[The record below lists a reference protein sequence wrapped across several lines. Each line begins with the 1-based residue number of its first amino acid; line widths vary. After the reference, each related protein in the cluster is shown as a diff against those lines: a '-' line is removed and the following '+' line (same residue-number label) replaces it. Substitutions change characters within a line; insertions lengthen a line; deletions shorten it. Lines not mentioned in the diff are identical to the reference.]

1 MIFLKHYNS
10 QGDNTLKS
18 AKETLLE
25 NTSLKEAV
33 AIAQKGTHCGM
44 CRIDFLGTGLCPSG
58 KKHGY
63 LAYWPQGR
71 MELVKHLS
79 EGRIKP
85 TEKLREIAN
94 SCTLCGICDKQC
106 NFTTQLRPEK
116 VARALKDYV
125 NALDASEFQSIPEDD
140 ILRGLREI
148 VGEAWASNDPSIIA
162 SYIKSILPP
171 DLKPEMERKYYIV
184 LPETTEQV
192 STIIKF
198 ANAHNIPYMAR
209 SGGTTCSVT
218 APTVLTKAF
227 SLDYGI
233 VIDLLRLKKL
243 EIHPE
248 SATAVVG
255 AGITTFE
262 LQKAAYTHKLRACVA
277 EAGAHY
283 CSNIATTGI
292 ISTWGNNYGSFA
304 DNFVTVTIVDDT
316 GTIKNHSDVTIANP
330 YAAETGFANVTLIT
344 SKIITESVVK
354 LHPIFD
360 DEVAVFVPFTELKD
374 ALHML
379 VTLGK
384 RKVGLS
390 LAILSAK
397 YLAEFLSPT
406 PQITKDFEE
415 ICKNYLKL
423 NWVVSVIG
431 TKDDQNIVE
440 GMTEYT
446 MDQSLMKSLIL
457 GAPRF
462 SVLKN
467 SEFLKI
473 LSEEDDPLKALF
485 AGPMRKH
492 LEKSLDPSPEQ
503 IANAYDKDL
512 QSFFKKVYAKPEMTD
527 VVWLHAF
534 RILPTRMLRQRM
546 FMGPGGSIWTGD
558 IDRMLEWIQMF
569 ADVGEKYHLE
579 HSLGFITPLDSGN
592 FAYMEYDY
600 FYDHNDP
607 DLGNKISKT
616 FIETMEQSYVK
627 GQVVTLLD
635 YLFKGMYRKE
645 HILYP
650 IPKGISTEEQG
661 VFRDLIESVL
671 GVLE

>member
-1 MIFLKHYNS
+1 
-10 QGDNTLKS
+10 LKS
-18 AKETLLE
+18 TKVTLQE
-25 NTSLKEAV
+25 KTSLKEAV
-33 AIAQKGTHCGM
+33 AIAHKGTHCGM

-71 MELVKHLS
+71 MELVKHLN
-79 EGRIKP
+79 EGWIKP

-116 VARALKDYV
+116 VARAIKEYV
-125 NALDASEFQSIPEDD
+125 DTLDESEFQSTPEDD

-148 VGEAWASNDPSIIA
+148 VGEEWASNDPCIIV

-171 DLKPEMERKYYIV
+171 DLQPDAVQKYYIA

-192 STIIKF
+192 SKIIKF
-198 ANAHNIPYMAR
+198 ANTHNIPFMAR

-248 SATAVVG
+248 SSTAVVG
-255 AGITTFE
+255 AGITSFE
-262 LQKAAYTHKLRACVA
+262 LQKAAYKHKLRACVA

-304 DNFVTVTIVDDT
+304 DNFINVTIVDDK
-316 GTIKNHSDVTIANP
+316 GTIKNHSDVTITNP
-330 YAAETGFANVTLIT
+330 YSAETGFANVNLTT

-360 DEVAVFVPFTELKD
+360 DEVAVFVPFTDLKD
-374 ALHML
+374 ALKMMI
-379 VTLGK
+379 TLGK

-406 PQITKDFEE
+406 PQISKDFEH

-431 TKDDQNIVE
+431 TKDDQKIVE
-440 GMTEYT
+440 EMAECT
-446 MDQSLMKSLIL
+446 MDQPLMKSLIL

-462 SVLKN
+462 SALRN

-503 IANAYDKDL
+503 VAKVYDKDL
-512 QSFFKKVYAKPEMTD
+512 QDFFKKVYSKPEMTD

-558 IDRMLEWIQMF
+558 VDHMLEWIQMF
-569 ADVGEKYHLE
+569 ADVGDKYNLE
-579 HSLGFITPLDSGN
+579 HSLGFITPLDQGN

-616 FIETMEQSYVK
+616 FIETMEQSYVMGK
-627 GQVVTLLD
+627 VVTLLD

-645 HILYP
+645 HVLYP
-650 IPKGISTEEQG
+650 VPEGISKEEQG

-671 GVLE
+671 GTLE